1 MPERDSIEVLVVDD
15 DLFLRLDMSDRLRR
29 RGFSVFRASNA
40 EQAIKVMEKRPSIA
54 TVLSDLELPGP
65 MGGLELL
72 HVISQRWPGRRLLLI
87 SGYSA
92 PSEHDMP
99 SGTRFL
105 SKPVTPARLD
115 GALQD
120 LVRIEF
126 EKGREHPSG
135 SLTANK
141 GGRRRRLRA
150 YFREDHFSG
159 GGPGAGTKRGCWCF
173 GEV

>member
-99 SGTRFL
+99 PGTRFL
-105 SKPVTPARLD
+105 SKPVTRARLD

-120 LVRIEF
+120 LVR
-126 EKGREHPSG
+126 S
-135 SLTANK
+135 
-141 GGRRRRLRA
+141 
-150 YFREDHFSG
+150 
-159 GGPGAGTKRGCWCF
+159 
-173 GEV
+173 